1 MRTSSETS
9 NNRSW
14 RSILQFIVFWS
25 ALPIGLVAITFAM
38 HGRPLAEKMATGLVM
53 PIAIAWWGSLLLA
66 IRTFWD
72 SILRIACPIFVLSTL
87 IFMLGNPIFSNLLIR
102 SLEKR
107 VESFH
112 PVRSEPLDT
121 LVVLGG
127 GTTEAPDGRAQ
138 LANGGDRV
146 GLAAQLYHQG
156 LVKRIVVTGD
166 GLQGAESSSRTD
178 PSIQAKRILIETG
191 VPESDIDELAGMNTS
206 QEMNSLAARPE
217 LWKDARCGLL
227 TSAFHLPRAFG
238 LATRRGIKVLPIA
251 ADYRALDRKFS
262 FLDMLPT
269 ANASQQ
275 SELAIKEFLGML
287 LGR

>member
-1 MRTSSETS
+1 MNTPSGIS
-9 NNRSW
+9 NYRGW
-14 RSILQFIVFWS
+14 RSLFQFTVFWL
-25 ALPIGLVAITFAM
+25 ALPTGLVAITFAI

-53 PIAIAWWGSLLLA
+53 PVAIAWWGSLLLA
-66 IRTFWD
+66 IRSFWD
-72 SILRIACPIFVLSTL
+72 GNLRIACPIFVLSTL
-87 IFMLGNPIFSNLLIR
+87 VFMLGNPIFSNFLIR

-112 PVRSEPLDT
+112 PVRSAPLDN

-138 LANGGDRV
+138 LANAGDRV
-146 GLAAQLYHQG
+146 GLAAQFYHQG
-156 LVKRIVVTGD
+156 RVKRIVVTGD
-166 GLQGAESSSRTD
+166 GLEGTENSSRSD

-206 QEMNSLAARPE
+206 EEMKSLAARPE

-238 LATRRGIKVLPIA
+238 LATRRGIKILPIA
-251 ADYRALDRKFS
+251 ADYRALDREIS
-262 FLDMLPT
+262 FLDVLPT
-269 ANASQQ
+269 ANATQQ